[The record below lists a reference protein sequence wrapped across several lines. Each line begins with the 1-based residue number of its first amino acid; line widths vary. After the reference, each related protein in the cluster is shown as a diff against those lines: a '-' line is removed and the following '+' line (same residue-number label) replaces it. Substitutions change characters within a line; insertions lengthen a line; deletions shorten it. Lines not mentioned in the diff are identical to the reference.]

1 MVEKTRAKVYFQVNL
16 RIGSQEE
23 DEPKSMAEQQAPRRT
38 LLDSTSPMGS
48 IRQTNVNIN
57 IGDGV
62 TFKYNNALINSLP
75 TFDGSPIHDPIE
87 FLDTYH
93 MALSTQNI
101 PGISLDVL
109 KMMYFHLTLKQRAKD
124 WYRSLGVTFNNWNE
138 MQNRFL
144 SKFFPISKTIAL
156 RKEISNFQPMDEEA
170 FSESWERFKGL
181 IRRCPHHGFENS
193 RLAQHFYESKNDDNP
208 HKADLAAGGS
218 FYAAYEDEIFDLLE
232 KVAENVLQQ
241 TTRSN
246 PKRGVFH
253 VSSLETGLKETNKKL
268 DNIATALEKVLQLKS
283 PLIKARICSLCY
295 RSDHEDG
302 ACQEEEYEEAQ
313 VHMVG
318 QLGQWSG
325 QRNQGNFKQGFRFG
339 FQPKSSFQYQAAPQ
353 FQYHPQAPFPG
364 QEHSLSPVQQ
374 QQAVPLQN
382 RQQNS
387 PQSLMQNYNPLD
399 FSPMVTMLNAMQAQM
414 QAQIQAQIQA
424 QVQALMKEK
433 MAEGMKMQPQLPH
446 QGQGQ
451 GQRQFEVGQSSQTK
465 GGGNGPP
472 AQGKILSQPCINP
485 RNISCIETRTI
496 SVPTHGNFTSLSSPM
511 SSFNKSVCSNIES
524 LSQYPLDNPL
534 ISLPI
539 NFTSGNLGNSSST
552 TVDNTLLPHQE
563 ASVSLP
569 IPTDLAQAHA
579 VKKSMISDPHERVR
593 ERKVTYYSSAE
604 EEDHGESEKEEELEE
619 KRGSSEK
626 EGKLEQ
632 NREKEQVPSN
642 YSPSLPFP
650 KALGRLKP
658 LLDGNPLLHSFKD
671 TTVTIPLEDAI
682 KYIPTFTKYVKDL
695 VTLPRKKN

>member
-1 MVEKTRAKVYFQVNL
+1 M
-16 RIGSQEE
+16 
-23 DEPKSMAEQQAPRRT
+23 
-38 LLDSTSPMGS
+38 
-48 IRQTNVNIN
+48 
-57 IGDGV
+57 
-62 TFKYNNALINSLP
+62 
-75 TFDGSPIHDPIE
+75 
-87 FLDTYH
+87 
-93 MALSTQNI
+93 
-101 PGISLDVL
+101 
-109 KMMYFHLTLKQRAKD
+109 
-124 WYRSLGVTFNNWNE
+124 
-138 MQNRFL
+138 
-144 SKFFPISKTIAL
+144 
-156 RKEISNFQPMDEEA
+156 
-170 FSESWERFKGL
+170 
-181 IRRCPHHGFENS
+181 
-193 RLAQHFYESKNDDNP
+193 
-208 HKADLAAGGS
+208 
-218 FYAAYEDEIFDLLE
+218 
-232 KVAENVLQQ
+232 
-241 TTRSN
+241 
-246 PKRGVFH
+246 
-253 VSSLETGLKETNKKL
+253 
-268 DNIATALEKVLQLKS
+268 
-283 PLIKARICSLCY
+283 
-295 RSDHEDG
+295 
-302 ACQEEEYEEAQ
+302 
-313 VHMVG
+313 
-318 QLGQWSG
+318 
-325 QRNQGNFKQGFRFG
+325 
-339 FQPKSSFQYQAAPQ
+339 
-353 FQYHPQAPFPG
+353 

-382 RQQNS
+382 QQHNS

-414 QAQIQAQIQA
+414 QAQIQA

-496 SVPTHGNFTSLSSPM
+496 SVPTYGNFTSLSSLI

-552 TVDNTLLPHQE
+552 TVDNTLLPHRE

-579 VKKSMISDPHERVR
+579 MKKSMISDPHERVG
-593 ERKVTYYSSAE
+593 ERKVTYYSSTE
-604 EEDHGESEKEEELEE
+604 EEDHRESEKEEELEE
-619 KRGSSEK
+619 RRGSSEK

-632 NREKEQVPSN
+632 NREKEPVPSN

-671 TTVTIPLEDAI
+671 TTITIPLEDAI

-695 VTLPRKKN
+695 VTLPRKKY